1 LKLFGKEHYITSFSA
16 KNKPKFFVDLG
27 ETFQVETHDCYGGAF
42 TNENQLRTSVSI
54 DYINPATGPIYI
66 NDVKKGDILCIE
78 VKNIELDSQGV
89 MVLYPGMGTLG
100 DKVKVEDT
108 KIIPIVENTA
118 YFSQHL
124 QFQVQPMI
132 GVIGVAPLNGE
143 VLCESPGDH
152 GGNMDT
158 KYITS
163 GNKLYLPVYHDGAY
177 LALGDLHAAMGDGE
191 LDGSGIEIGGKV
203 TLKVTRKEKQPLS
216 LPIVET
222 KESFMFIASEKTV
235 EKASEK
241 GMVAAVEAI
250 QKKQSLTFN
259 DAYRL
264 LSALCDIQIS
274 QLVNPLVTIRINVPK
289 YLLHN

>member
-1 LKLFGKEHYITSFSA
+1 LKVFGKDHYITSFSA
-16 KNKPKFFVDLG
+16 QNEPMYFVDID

-42 TNENQLRTSVSI
+42 TSESQLRTSVKI

-66 NDVKKGDILCIE
+66 NGVKKGDIVCIE
-78 VKNIELDSQGV
+78 VKNIELDSKGV

-108 KIIPIVENTA
+108 KIIPIVNDHA
-118 YFSQHL
+118 NFSQHL
-124 QFQVQPMI
+124 QFQVRPMI
-132 GVIGVAPLNGE
+132 GVIGVAPSEGE

-158 KYITS
+158 KFITT

-203 TLKVTRKEKQPLS
+203 TLKVTRIEKQPLS

-222 KESFMFIASEKTV
+222 KESFMFIASEVTV
-235 EKASEK
+235 QKASEK

-250 QKKQSLTFN
+250 QTKQSLTFN

-274 QLVNPLVTIRINVPK
+274 QLVNPLVTVRINVPK
-289 YLLHN
+289 FLLQK